1 MVSVLIWLLV
11 LVSGINLFRY
21 FWKAGTPINR
31 DPTVYYERELKRL
44 ERRKKLAVVVIG
56 CMAILGILAVIFL
69 DWL

>member
-11 LVSGINLFRY
+11 IVSGINLFRY
-21 FWKAGTPINR
+21 VWKAGTPINR
-31 DPTVYYERELKRL
+31 DPTVHYERELKRL

-56 CMAILGILAVIFL
+56 CLAILGILAVIFL